1 MLIFRDINMKIKFEL
16 DQLNKVSIEIKKLFT
31 KNIILMSG
39 QMGVGKTT
47 LIKSILESM
56 NVVDNIS
63 SPTFSIINEY
73 KTDKDDTI
81 YHIDLFR
88 LKDISEIDG
97 LGLFEC
103 FNSGNL
109 CLIEWPDLIERI
121 IDLDYN
127 KFKITKYK
135 SKRLIEKIR

>member
-1 MLIFRDINMKIKFEL
+1 MLIFRNINMKIKFEL

-109 CLIEWPDLIERI
+109 CFIEWPDLIEGI

-127 KFKITKYK
+127 KFKITTDKT
-135 SKRLIEKIR
+135 KRLIEKIR